1 MRKIRDWSRT
11 VTTFEDQVTGFA
23 LELLRSLWAELG
35 VDGAPR
41 RHEWQAL
48 DIEPLVIFTLV
59 WADVRLRAKVLD
71 WCTRNSSLLSIARLN
86 HFVGSFG
93 GQADA
98 IRERYSSS
106 LAANPAHTSGSAA
119 PDLTRPALIQLRLR
133 ALFGV
138 SARAEVVKLLLAN
151 PEEAPALA
159 RRAGYGAGGLTQA
172 LDMLTLGGV
181 IHAEQQGKHV
191 TYRLNRPGE
200 LGQAVSGVPAD
211 SPDWTAILKVTAA
224 ILVYARAPEGERSSA
239 AAHAARSIRR
249 DIGYIPGAAG
259 PPKVTAGAAAE
270 GFEDWACAFLGDQAS
285 GAGPSPQREVLYT
298 VHRLLL
304 GGWIA
309 TVKES
314 GDQPRPLAL
323 SDDPELQQDRRARR
337 RLKLDEVGA
346 AAEMIE
352 SMFVDIRTR
361 ELRRRQGSLVPR
373 QSLADS
379 EVPALSRVFAA
390 ELLEPLHKG
399 QAAVFTEEFLQR
411 WSAGRR
417 DRLSA
422 AG

>member
-1 MRKIRDWSRT
+1 M
-11 VTTFEDQVTGFA
+11 TTFEDQVTGFA

-48 DIEPLVIFTLV
+48 DVEPLVIFSLV
-59 WADVRLRAKVLD
+59 WADIRLRAKVLD
-71 WCTRNSSLLSIARLN
+71 WCAHNSNLLSLARLN
-86 HFVGSFG
+86 HFASRFG
-93 GQADA
+93 GEVAR
-98 IRERYSSS
+98 IRERYCAS
-106 LAANPAHTSGSAA
+106 LAAKPAHSSRSVAV
-119 PDLTRPALIQLRLR
+119 DLSRPALIQLRLR
-133 ALFGV
+133 TLFGV
-138 SARAEVVKLLLAN
+138 SPRAEVVRLLLAN
-151 PEEAPALA
+151 PEDAPALA
-159 RRAGYGAGGLTQA
+159 RRAGYGMGGLTQA
-172 LDMLTLGGV
+172 LDMLTLGGI
-181 IHAEQQGKHV
+181 IHGEQQGKRV
-191 TYRLNRPGE
+191 AYRLNRPAE
-200 LGQAVSGVPAD
+200 LAQVVSGMPLD

-224 ILVYARAPEGERSSA
+224 ILEYARAPQGERSSA

-249 DIGYIPGAAG
+249 ELVHVHGAAP
-259 PPKVTAGAAAE
+259 PPKPAAGTSAPQ
-270 GFEDWACAFLGDQAS
+270 FEAWACGFLADQAG
-285 GAGPSPQREVLYT
+285 GAGQSQQREVLYT

-309 TVKES
+309 TVKEA
-314 GDQPRPLAL
+314 GDPPRPLAL

-337 RLKLDEVGA
+337 RLKSDEVAA

-361 ELRRRQGSLVPR
+361 ELRRREGSLISR

-379 EVPALSRVFAA
+379 LVPALSREFAA

-417 DRLSA
+417 DRLSV